1 MRYKISI
8 FIFLV
13 IWGLMIARLYHVS
26 VKSNFYYE
34 KLAKENVERTEFI
47 KPVRGEISDVNG
59 NLLAMNQIGFSISIV
74 PHLRYTPREDGNQ
87 TKLENIIDA
96 LVDTFP
102 DLNRTIMQK
111 VYKKESS
118 AYNHKYIKVVNFIP
132 YADMMSA
139 YPKLSI
145 HDEIKIEA
153 ETKRYY
159 PYGRYVAHIVGYTG
173 RSNKKENEKNDVV
186 DKVGKVGKSG
196 LERYYN
202 DILQGE
208 LGYVINKVT
217 ATNKA
222 VDQLE
227 MLPPKDNKNITLNI
241 NIELQ
246 QLIHEYFKEQKQT
259 GVAVVMRTNGEIL
272 SAVSYPAYDPNLF
285 VGGISTKDWKAL
297 QEDLNHPFT
306 NKIVH
311 GTYPPGSGIKM
322 GMALAFEKAKPGILG
337 HSEYCKGYIT
347 IGNSSHRFR
356 CWKHSGHGTMNV
368 RNAIMHSCDVFFY
381 KKSLKVGIDAM
392 AKNLRSFGL
401 GVKTGVDMPREYS
414 GVIPDKAWKMKRFKQ
429 PWYLGETVIAA
440 IGQGYDLVTP
450 LQVSRYTA
458 LMATGNLVT
467 PKLAKI
473 VDGNLTKHEIKPIKF
488 DNYIYEVRKGMY
500 DVCNTPGGTGYR
512 VMHDLPVVVAGK
524 TGTSQVT
531 SIPQGT
537 ARRLKESELAYFH
550 RSHAWFT
557 SYAPYDDPQFVVT
570 VLVEHGGHGGSTSAP
585 LAAEIYKWLYK
596 KGYFNKKPSDE
607 TVNMNVGDYDSTA
620 TSTDTNTTQ
629 QNAEIIID
637 DTIIKKNRAIR
648 QKVNRS
654 VEDLF

>member
-1 MRYKISI
+1 
-8 FIFLV
+8 
-13 IWGLMIARLYHVS
+13 MIARLYHVS

-34 KLAKENVERTEFI
+34 KLAKDNVERTEYL
-47 KPVRGEISDVNG
+47 KPVRGEITDSHG

-74 PHLRYTPREDGNQ
+74 PHLKYTPREDGNQ
-87 TKLENIIDA
+87 TKLEKIIDT
-96 LVDTFP
+96 LVETFP
-102 DLNRTIMQK
+102 DLNRTIMHK

-159 PYGRYVAHIVGYTG
+159 PYGRYVAHIIGYTG
-173 RSNKKENEKNDVV
+173 RSNKKENKKNDVV
-186 DKVGKVGKSG
+186 DKVGKVGKTG

-208 LGYVINKVT
+208 LGYVVNKVT

-227 MLPPKDNKNITLNI
+227 IVMPKDNKNIALNI
-241 NIELQ
+241 DIELQ
-246 QLIHEYFKEQKQT
+246 QLIHEYFQKQKQT

-272 SAVSYPAYDPNLF
+272 AAVSYPAYDPNLF
-285 VGGISTKDWKAL
+285 VGGISSKDWKAL

-306 NKIVH
+306 NKIIH

-337 HSEYCKGYIT
+337 QSEYCKGYIT

-392 AKNLRSFGL
+392 AKNLHSFGL

-458 LMATGNLVT
+458 LMATGNLVK

-488 DNYIYEVRKGMY
+488 DDYIYEVRKGMY

-512 VMHDLPVVVAGK
+512 VMHDLPIVVAGK

-531 SIPQGT
+531 SIPQGVSK
-537 ARRLKESELAYFH
+537 RLKESELAYFH

-585 LAAEIYKWLYK
+585 LAAEVYKWLYK
-596 KGYFNKKPSDE
+596 KGYFNKKPKDE
-607 TVNMNVGDYDSTA
+607 VVNTNVGDYNVTT
-620 TSTDTNTTQ
+620 TSAEENTTQ
-629 QNAEIIID
+629 PATKIIID
-637 DTIIKKNRAIR
+637 EKIIKKNKAIR